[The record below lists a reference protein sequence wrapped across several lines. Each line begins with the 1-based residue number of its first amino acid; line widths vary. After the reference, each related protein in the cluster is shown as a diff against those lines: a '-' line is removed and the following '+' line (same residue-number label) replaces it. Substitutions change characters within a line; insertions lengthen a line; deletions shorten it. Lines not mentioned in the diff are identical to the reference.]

1 MRFLVNKIFRLLMKG
16 MSDLNFQDLSTVQ
29 NGLMRGVTT
38 IASASTIAPT
48 TFLTVIT
55 GTTQLV
61 TITPPVS
68 GAHMLVFIF
77 PDAMGAMGTGGNIL
91 VGADPG
97 VNIATIMVYNPVT
110 GKYIPGAI
118 S

>member
-1 MRFLVNKIFRLLMKG
+1 MP
-16 MSDLNFQDLSTVQ
+16 DLTFQDLSSVQ
-29 NGLMRGVTT
+29 SDKQLGVRT
-38 IASASTIAPT
+38 IASATTIAPT
-48 TFLTVIT
+48 TFLTIVT

-61 TITPPVS
+61 NITPPVS
-68 GAHMLVFIF
+68 GAHMLVFVF

-97 VNIATIMVYNPVT
+97 VNIATIMVYNPVS
-110 GKYIPGAI
+110 GKYIPGSI